1 MFPKFSRATWL
12 IFFILTV
19 IITILFSRFDSPSDG
34 NDAIGFPFPFYTYL
48 GGKRY
53 PEPPDRTYFNGIYLL
68 LNLIIYFGIS
78 YALTYSIK
86 SLEVKELIRSKQS
99 ICETCYF

>member
-1 MFPKFSRATWL
+1 MFPKFPRTTWI

-19 IITILFSRFDSPSDG
+19 TITLLFSKCESPSDG
-34 NDAIGFPFPFYTYL
+34 NDVLGFPFPFYTYL

-68 LNLIIYFGIS
+68 LNLVVYFGIACLLS
-78 YALTYSIK
+78 YSIK
-86 SLEVKELIRSKQS
+86 KIRK
-99 ICETCYF
+99 

>member
-1 MFPKFSRATWL
+1 MLMFPKFPRTTWI

-19 IITILFSRFDSPSDG
+19 TITLLFSKCGSPSDG
-34 NDAIGFPFPFYTYL
+34 NDTLGFPFPFYTYL

-68 LNLIIYFGIS
+68 LNLIIYFGIACLLN
-78 YALTYSIK
+78 YLIK
-86 SLEVKELIRSKQS
+86 KNKKIKD
-99 ICETCYF
+99 

>member
-1 MFPKFSRATWL
+1 MRMFPKFPRATWL

-86 SLEVKELIRSKQS
+86 KFRNKRAN
-99 ICETCYF
+99 TK